1 MNFRRG
7 VVRVKAFRWLQ
18 LPIFSLLLAIIL
30 SFIFLPMIAV
40 FLDMTPKE
48 IWQQLQTPL
57 AYESLKLS
65 VYTTMISLGL
75 IVILGTPLAYLLAT
89 KEFIGKRVLD
99 VLIQL
104 PIVIPPAVAGVGLLM
119 VFGRF
124 GLIGGWLDI
133 YRIRIGFTIIAVI
146 MAQSF
151 ISAPFYIQA
160 ARTAFANIDQSIV
173 NVSRTLGA
181 SKLRTFFKIIL
192 PLSIPGLITGA
203 ALSWGRAL
211 GEFGATLM
219 FAGNLPGKTQTM
231 PLAIYSAMGSDM
243 RIAVAL
249 SALLITVAFFLLLS
263 VKAIEYW
270 PDLKMKLRQRK
281 ENRA

>member
-1 MNFRRG
+1 MKNIL
-7 VVRVKAFRWLQ
+7 RWMQ
-18 LPIFSLLLAIIL
+18 LPIFALLIAIAL

-40 FLDMTPKE
+40 FLDMTPQE
-48 IWQQLQTPL
+48 IWQHLQTPL

-65 VYTTMISLGL
+65 VFTTLISLAL
-75 IVILGTPLAYLLAT
+75 IIIFGTPLAYLLAT
-89 KEFIGKRVLD
+89 KDFTGKQVID

-104 PIVIPPAVAGVGLLM
+104 PIVIPPAVAGVGLLL

-124 GLIGGWLDI
+124 GLLGGWLDI
-133 YRIRIGFTIIAVI
+133 YGIRIGFTIIAVI
-146 MAQSF
+146 MAQCF
-151 ISAPFYIQA
+151 MSAPFYIQA
-160 ARTAFANIDQSIV
+160 AKTAFATIDQSLI

-181 SKLRTFFKIIL
+181 SKLRTFYKIIL

-211 GEFGATLM
+211 GEFGATIM

-231 PLAIYSAMGSDM
+231 PLAIYSAMESDI

-249 SALLITVAFFLLLS
+249 SALLIMVAFFLLMS
-263 VKAIEYW
+263 VKVIEHW
-270 PDLKMKLRQRK
+270 PKLKLKLRHRK
-281 ENRA
+281 EKEA

>member
-1 MNFRRG
+1 MK
-7 VVRVKAFRWLQ
+7 VLRWIQ
-18 LPIFSLLLAIIL
+18 LPIFALLVAITL

-40 FLDMTPKE
+40 FLDMTPQE

-65 VYTTMISLGL
+65 LYTTLISLGL
-75 IVILGTPLAYLLAT
+75 IIIFGTPVAYLLAT
-89 KEFIGKRVLD
+89 KDFTGKHVLD

-124 GLIGGWLDI
+124 GLLGGWLDI
-133 YRIRIGFTIIAVI
+133 FGIRIGFTFIAVI

-160 ARTAFANIDQSIV
+160 ARTSFATIDQSII

-181 SKLRTFFKIIL
+181 SKLRTFFRIIL
-192 PLSIPGLITGA
+192 PLSIPGLVTGA

-211 GEFGATLM
+211 GEFGATIM

-231 PLAIYSAMGSDM
+231 PLAIYSAMESDM

-263 VKAIEYW
+263 VKAIEHW
-270 PDLKMKLRQRK
+270 PSIMLKLRHRK
-281 ENRA
+281 EKQA

>member
-1 MNFRRG
+1 MKNIL
-7 VVRVKAFRWLQ
+7 RWTQ
-18 LPIFSLLLAIIL
+18 LPIFALLIAIAL
-30 SFIFLPMIAV
+30 SFILLPMIAV
-40 FLDMTPKE
+40 FLDMTPQE

-65 VYTTMISLGL
+65 VYTTLISLAL
-75 IVILGTPLAYLLAT
+75 IIIFGTPLAYLLAT
-89 KEFIGKRVLD
+89 KDFTGKHVID

-104 PIVIPPAVAGVGLLM
+104 PIVIPPAVAGVGLLL

-124 GLIGGWLDI
+124 GLLGGWLDI
-133 YRIRIGFTIIAVI
+133 YGIRIGFTIIAVI
-146 MAQSF
+146 MAQCF
-151 ISAPFYIQA
+151 MSAPFYIQA
-160 ARTAFANIDQSIV
+160 AKTAFATIDQSLI

-181 SKLRTFFKIIL
+181 SKLRTFYKIIL

-211 GEFGATLM
+211 GEFGATIM

-231 PLAIYSAMGSDM
+231 PLAIYSAMESDI

-249 SALLITVAFFLLLS
+249 SALLIMVAFFLLLS
-263 VKAIEYW
+263 VKVIEHW
-270 PDLKMKLRQRK
+270 PKLKLKLRHRK
-281 ENRA
+281 EKEA

>member
-1 MNFRRG
+1 MKNIL
-7 VVRVKAFRWLQ
+7 RWMQ
-18 LPIFSLLLAIIL
+18 LPIFALLIAIAL

-40 FLDMTPKE
+40 FLDMTPQE

-65 VYTTMISLGL
+65 VYTTLISVAL
-75 IVILGTPLAYLLAT
+75 IIIFGTPLAYLLAT
-89 KEFIGKRVLD
+89 KDFTGKHVID

-104 PIVIPPAVAGVGLLM
+104 PIVIPPAVAGVGLLL

-124 GLIGGWLDI
+124 GLLGGWLDI
-133 YRIRIGFTIIAVI
+133 YGIRIGFTIIAVI
-146 MAQSF
+146 MAQCF
-151 ISAPFYIQA
+151 MSAPFYIQA
-160 ARTAFANIDQSIV
+160 AKTAFATIDQSLI

-181 SKLRTFFKIIL
+181 SKLRTFYKIIL

-211 GEFGATLM
+211 GEFGATIM

-231 PLAIYSAMGSDM
+231 PLAIYAAMESDI

-249 SALLITVAFFLLLS
+249 SALLIMVAFFLLLS
-263 VKAIEYW
+263 VKVIEHW
-270 PDLKMKLRQRK
+270 PKLKLKLRHRK
-281 ENRA
+281 EKEA